1 MGFSMR
7 TIRIYYAPTALPR
20 RLPMH
25 ERTIAWLE
33 TLLFLAVIVIVWLAV
48 PM

>member
-1 MGFSMR
+1 MN
-7 TIRIYYAPTALPR
+7 APHTLES
-20 RLPMH
+20 PMH

-48 PM
+48 PL